1 MNWTSFLITLA
12 LAYMAYYGLNLLFDL
27 LISRK
32 PPKTDS
38 TGDVLFFDED
48 IRPEIIV
55 PAEVPDP
62 QTDKATVTAV
72 QDETPEVPQTSGT
85 MDELRP
91 QLSGPVRL
99 DRSGRTPRTL
109 QPGQG
114 QSHRIYRR
122 HILCVTRRSVCHCGW
137 RLPCW
142 QP

>member
-48 IRPEIIV
+48 VRPEIIV

-72 QDETPEVPQTSGT
+72 QDETPEMPQTSGT
-85 MDELRP
+85 MDEPTP
-91 QLSGPVRL
+91 QLSGPVRSTGAVGL
-99 DRSGRTPRTL
+99 RELFNLAKDNLIEYTGDIS
-109 QPGQG
+109 
-114 QSHRIYRR
+114 YA
-122 HILCVTRRSVCHCGW
+122 
-137 RLPCW
+137 
-142 QP
+142 

>member
-48 IRPEIIV
+48 VRPEIIV

-91 QLSGPVRL
+91 QLSGPL
-99 DRSGRTPRTL
+99 RSTGAVGLRELFNLAKDNLIEYT
-109 QPGQG
+109 GDI
-114 QSHRIYRR
+114 SY
-122 HILCVTRRSVCHCGW
+122 V
-137 RLPCW
+137 
-142 QP
+142 